1 MPPAGHGGSVALL
14 PLVEGTTRWLL
25 EHPEECLLEAS
36 LQKPGPNTAAVHISK
51 GHEKKVWGL
60 LQERGIVDWFPLSK
74 IHRDDHGPF
83 LSGIFGVPKAGRFDS
98 AGRQILRVVMNLK
111 PVNRILRTIL
121 GDIGDLP
128 MAPVWA
134 QLFLGG
140 EEELVMSQSDMA
152 SAFYLF
158 AMPSCWKPLFGFSS
172 IFPAHAVGLEGDE
185 PMVPVCKVLPMG
197 WASSVGVMQMVSRR
211 LLRESELAQEVE
223 IRRSAL
229 TPPWFVEESLRRGKE
244 QWWQV
249 YLDNYMSAEIRRS
262 GDTLADRR
270 PLLSQAMQEWDRHGV
285 LNVPDKQVVDAN
297 QATELG
303 VRLDGH
309 RHLIGASAS
318 RIQKIVAVTLRLIQL
333 KLPKRRLVQIVL
345 GRWIFVLQFKRQAMA
360 VLSLSWKY
368 LMPGEDKR
376 RWWPTVQ
383 RELAMLIFL
392 CPLLQ
397 ADVGTQFSPL
407 VTCSDASES
416 GGAVAVSRGL
426 TRAGNDLT
434 HRLRS
439 LDAAPVSIPVV
450 VVSLFNGIGGAFRSY
465 DVAGLS
471 PLALIA
477 VECDSGA
484 RRVNRRAWPR
494 ALEIDDVRKV
504 DAEMIRSWGNSFPR
518 AIEFHA
524 IAGFPCVHLSSAR
537 ANRLNL
543 EGEGSNLFWELLR
556 IIETMEQVL
565 CPQVKVEF
573 LVENV
578 ASMDVSAR
586 KEISRRLGVEPLWLC
601 PSDILPVS
609 RPRLAW
615 SSKEVR
621 RMNGVTLEAGDGFTR
636 VWMDGEGVQDWQWVS
651 EGWRRCDPSQALPT
665 FMKSIR
671 RTRPPERPAGISRCD
686 EACLQRW
693 QSDEH
698 RFPPYQYQRQF
709 LFTND
714 SFDLRYAERELL
726 LGFGWKHTAYPLAA
740 SKAKENPVGEVDK
753 QLSLLGDSFSILSF
767 GWVVSQM
774 CRQWSA
780 PMSPGQVVRRLG
792 LAPGAGLHPSFP
804 VPMERRLAYGFDGE
818 APLKE
823 DSLVAQLSR
832 HVNHTGSDVSLAL
845 GVPFSTKGQAHASA
859 QADWWDWKILFKTR
873 WKLRSHINALE
884 MKMILQTVQWRS
896 RFSSAINTRWVHLA
910 DSMVS
915 NYILSKGRTSSVL
928 LQPIVRVLNAHLL
941 ALNAVQLHAH
951 VESAENPT
959 DAASREP

>member
-1 MPPAGHGGSVALL
+1 
-14 PLVEGTTRWLL
+14 
-25 EHPEECLLEAS
+25 
-36 LQKPGPNTAAVHISK
+36 
-51 GHEKKVWGL
+51 
-60 LQERGIVDWFPLSK
+60 
-74 IHRDDHGPF
+74 
-83 LSGIFGVPKAGRFDS
+83 
-98 AGRQILRVVMNLK
+98 
-111 PVNRILRTIL
+111 
-121 GDIGDLP
+121 
-128 MAPVWA
+128 
-134 QLFLGG
+134 
-140 EEELVMSQSDMA
+140 
-152 SAFYLF
+152 
-158 AMPSCWKPLFGFSS
+158 MPSCWKPLFGFSS

-524 IAGFPCVHLSSAR
+524 IAGFPCVH
-537 ANRLNL
+537 
-543 EGEGSNLFWELLR
+543 
-556 IIETMEQVL
+556 
-565 CPQVKVEF
+565 
-573 LVENV
+573 
-578 ASMDVSAR
+578 
-586 KEISRRLGVEPLWLC
+586 
-601 PSDILPVS
+601 
-609 RPRLAW
+609 
-615 SSKEVR
+615 
-621 RMNGVTLEAGDGFTR
+621 
-636 VWMDGEGVQDWQWVS
+636 
-651 EGWRRCDPSQALPT
+651 
-665 FMKSIR
+665 
-671 RTRPPERPAGISRCD
+671 
-686 EACLQRW
+686 
-693 QSDEH
+693 
-698 RFPPYQYQRQF
+698 
-709 LFTND
+709 
-714 SFDLRYAERELL
+714 
-726 LGFGWKHTAYPLAA
+726 
-740 SKAKENPVGEVDK
+740 
-753 QLSLLGDSFSILSF
+753 
-767 GWVVSQM
+767 
-774 CRQWSA
+774 
-780 PMSPGQVVRRLG
+780 
-792 LAPGAGLHPSFP
+792 
-804 VPMERRLAYGFDGE
+804 
-818 APLKE
+818 
-823 DSLVAQLSR
+823 
-832 HVNHTGSDVSLAL
+832 
-845 GVPFSTKGQAHASA
+845 
-859 QADWWDWKILFKTR
+859 
-873 WKLRSHINALE
+873 
-884 MKMILQTVQWRS
+884 
-896 RFSSAINTRWVHLA
+896 
-910 DSMVS
+910 
-915 NYILSKGRTSSVL
+915 
-928 LQPIVRVLNAHLL
+928 
-941 ALNAVQLHAH
+941 
-951 VESAENPT
+951 
-959 DAASREP
+959 